1 MTSMTDNAST
11 GHAFASAL
19 DPGGIS
25 PLKVRGE
32 SLVNSVNTS
41 NDTTMAEVP
50 LAGTVESQGAN
61 G

>member
-1 MTSMTDNAST
+1 MTSMTDNAS
-11 GHAFASAL
+11 ARPYPSKL

-25 PLKVRGE
+25 PLKVRGD
-32 SLVNSVNTS
+32 SLENAINTS

-50 LAGTVESQGAN
+50 EGTVESMGAN